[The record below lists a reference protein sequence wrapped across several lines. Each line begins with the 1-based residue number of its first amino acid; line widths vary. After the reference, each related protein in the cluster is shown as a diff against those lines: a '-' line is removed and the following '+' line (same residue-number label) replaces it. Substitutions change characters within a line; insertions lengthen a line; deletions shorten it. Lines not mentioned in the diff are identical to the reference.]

1 MGLTGRIGR
10 MGLMGC
16 MGRMGLMGRTGLTGL
31 MGRMGLTD
39 HARISKRTDSNDEN
53 PQKKELNFIF
63 TAFSN
68 NKI

>member
-1 MGLTGRIGR
+1 M
-10 MGLMGC
+10 
-16 MGRMGLMGRTGLTGL
+16 GL
-31 MGRMGLTD
+31 MGRMGLTGLTGFTGRMGLTGLTD
-39 HARISKRTDSNDEN
+39 HARIIKRTDSNDEN